1 MIGLHSARNVQVYN
15 GTTLYSLRFHQRAT
29 SAVRRFRHRSKLRE
43 ATGAGVTESGRVL
56 GIDLGERRIGI
67 ALSDPTRT
75 LAQARPTLQRRAGK
89 RWPVNTMVEL
99 ALDNDVTDVVVG
111 LPLALSGEETEW
123 CAKVREIGDKI
134 GRRAS
139 LPVHYI
145 DERMTSV
152 RAEREVRASG
162 LPKRKREEKGRID
175 AGAAVLILQAWLDLQ
190 TRRPLPETPS

>member
-1 MIGLHSARNVQVYN
+1 M
-15 GTTLYSLRFHQRAT
+15 
-29 SAVRRFRHRSKLRE
+29 
-43 ATGAGVTESGRVL
+43 TESGRVL